1 MTRVPPLILGF
12 LACDFALAISYLGN
26 WALNQPSRRITFL
39 IDLNAEANLP
49 AWYSSIQLFLVAV
62 LLAFFVYAEFD
73 KRSLLSWT
81 LPVWPLV
88 FVALSIDEIVQMHE
102 WLGGQSDRWLPG
114 RSRENITFRSTGI
127 WMFLIGIPFFFFMV
141 GLILSLKK
149 YLRGKSD
156 VIHMFWAALIVYIG
170 SAAGIEILSNFVP
183 KEGAVHIIQVF
194 CEELGEMIGGTL
206 FLWAAYKL
214 LCSYEFSISI
224 AGTPMG
230 KEASKNVLKKPE
242 SAVRK

>member
-1 MTRVPPLILGF
+1 MTRVPPLILSF
-12 LACDFALAISYLGN
+12 LACDFALAISYLVN
-26 WALNQPSRRITFL
+26 WALNQPSRRISFL

-49 AWYSSIQLFLVAV
+49 AWYSSIQLFLVAA

-73 KRSLLSWT
+73 KRRLLSWT
-81 LPVWPLV
+81 LPAWPLL
-88 FVALSIDEIVQMHE
+88 FVLLSIDEIAQIHE
-102 WLGGQSDRWLPG
+102 WLGGKSDRWLPG
-114 RSRENITFRSTGI
+114 RNRENIMFRTTGI

-141 GLILSLKK
+141 GLIFSLQK
-149 YLRGKSD
+149 YFRGKSD
-156 VIHMFWAALIVYIG
+156 VIRMFWAALIVYVG

-183 KEGAVHIIQVF
+183 EEGAVHIFQVF
-194 CEELGEMIGGTL
+194 SEELGEMIGGTL

-224 AGTPMG
+224 AGTPMV
-230 KEASKNVLKKPE
+230 KQRFEKCFKKAE